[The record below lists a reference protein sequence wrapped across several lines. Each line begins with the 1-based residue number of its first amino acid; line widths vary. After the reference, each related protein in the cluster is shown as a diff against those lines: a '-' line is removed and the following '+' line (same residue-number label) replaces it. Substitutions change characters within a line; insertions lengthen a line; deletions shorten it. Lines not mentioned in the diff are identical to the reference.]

1 MIRRLLVL
9 FLLFIITSPATGA
22 SPASFDLRDADA
34 VTFAKSQGDA
44 NTCWAFG
51 VVNAAESNIITKGL
65 ADADSLDLSELH
77 LAYFAYNRDEIS
89 VDAVQ
94 EGLEGLRGDFISLS
108 DEKSYLEAGG
118 NELFAAFVLAS
129 WFGFVNE
136 SIAPYENISALDS
149 SLAHAANSYYLVN
162 SSWLKF
168 SEPDAIKR
176 MMMKTG
182 AASVGLYSNDSYY
195 RNDTFAYYCFDHADS
210 SHTVGLVGWD
220 DNFSRENFTVV
231 PPGDGAWLMKNS
243 WGPEFGDNGFFWVSY
258 YDTSLDNAVFYDVV
272 PAETFDHN
280 YQYDGGILPTSMPVA
295 SNGNDEITVS
305 SANIFTAKGYES
317 LRAVSFFTFNKNVSY
332 DIFVSTNGVK
342 FGSALKRVVSGTAEF
357 PGYHTIPLPRPLL
370 LRPNELFA
378 VTVTLRAEADT
389 SDFFENPGLS
399 LPLDL
404 TQRHQIFISTSVS
417 EENQSYLFDEDEGAW
432 TDIGAHGDVNVRIKA
447 FTTDVGTR

>member
-1 MIRRLLVL
+1 MIRRLIYLVL
-9 FLLFIITSPATGA
+9 LVCIIMSSAAGA
-22 SPASFDLRDADA
+22 LPASFDLRDADA
-34 VTFAKSQGDA
+34 VTPAKSQGDT

-51 VVNAAESNIITKGL
+51 VVNAAESNIISKGL

-77 LAYFAYNRDEIS
+77 LAYFAYSRDDVS
-89 VDAVQ
+89 AQ
-94 EGLEGLRGDFISLS
+94 KGLEGLRGDFISLS
-108 DEKSYLEAGG
+108 DDKSYLEAGG
-118 NELFAAFVLAS
+118 NELFATFALAS

-136 SIAPYENISALDS
+136 SVSQNLSALDP
-149 SLAHAANSYYLVN
+149 SLAHAEDSYYLVN

-176 MMMKTG
+176 MLMKTG

-195 RNDTFAYYCFDHADS
+195 RNDTFAYYCFDRTES

-220 DNFSRENFTVV
+220 DNFSKNNFTEL

-243 WGPEFGDNGFFWVSY
+243 WGQEFGDNGFFWVSY

-280 YQYDGGILPTSMPVA
+280 YQYDGGILPTSMPVV
-295 SNGNDEITVS
+295 SNDSYEITI
-305 SANIFTAKGYES
+305 SAANRFTAKGYES

-332 DIFVSTNGVK
+332 EIFVSTNGIK
-342 FGSALKRVVSGTAEF
+342 QGSALKRVVSGTAKI
-357 PGYHTIPLPRPLL
+357 PGYHTITLPRPLFL
-370 LRPNELFA
+370 HPNESFA
-378 VTVTLRAEADT
+378 VTVTLHAPSGT

-417 EENQSYLFDEDEGAW
+417 EENQSYLFDEDERAW

-447 FTTDVGTR
+447 FTTDAGTR